1 MALGNFA
8 YDYNS
13 QRKVKEEKGPSIRLI
28 RNTNAS
34 KKRKAKASRASLVF
48 TTLCIFAMLVVINYR
63 YNIISEK
70 NLTVQRLEIAQ
81 TEAAALL
88 TNAEVE
94 YNKMVDIVEVEA
106 YAKQQLGMQ
115 EPEKSQMV
123 YLASDYEKQVVADS
137 GNFITKIVDQIKQKI
152 NDIF

>member
-13 QRKVKEEKGPSIRLI
+13 QRKEKVEKGPSIRLI

-34 KKRKAKASRASLVF
+34 KNRKAKASRASLVI
-48 TTLCIFAMLVVINYR
+48 TTLSVFAMLVVISYR

-70 NLTVQRLEIAQ
+70 NLTVQRLEIEH

-123 YLASDYEKQVVADS
+123 YLASDYEKQVISDS
-137 GNFITKIVDQIKQKI
+137 GNFITKIVDDIKQKI
-152 NDIF
+152 KDIF